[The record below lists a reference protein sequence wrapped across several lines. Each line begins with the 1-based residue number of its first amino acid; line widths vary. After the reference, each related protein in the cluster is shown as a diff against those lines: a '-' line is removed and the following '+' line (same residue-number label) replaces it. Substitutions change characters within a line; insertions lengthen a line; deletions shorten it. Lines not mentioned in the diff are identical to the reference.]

1 MSTKDFTANV
11 ISATKI
17 VPSDPYQDSTASGVW
32 SIQEQ
37 FYLKKGDNWP
47 TTGNFQPLCLLM
59 GGRDGSTFN
68 AIESIIV
75 TSEGNTSDFGDLT
88 GTRGRGA
95 AAASST
101 RAVVGGGQTA
111 SGSSDQLINIDFV
124 TMPTSGNASDFGDL
138 LHKQAFNGGLSNS
151 TRAIFAGGDRNTGGG
166 ATDGSN
172 VIQFITIASTGDAS
186 DFGDLTTGT
195 NKPAG
200 SASPTRG
207 LFNGGTTSLGV
218 VNTIQFVTIGSTG
231 NASDF
236 GDLAQTRN
244 GCVAFSSDTR
254 SLTVRDNTIDFVT
267 IASTGNASDFG
278 DPIGSCDVNGGA
290 STNIRGIH
298 NVGTDDFS
306 INATTIATTGN
317 SVDWGNIITKREQ
330 DQAAGAAHGGL
341 Q

>member
-1 MSTKDFTANV
+1 VSIKDFTANV
-11 ISATKI
+11 ISASKV
-17 VPSDPYQDSTASGVW
+17 VPNGPYQDSTASGVW
-32 SIQEQ
+32 DITEQ
-37 FYLKKGDNWP
+37 FDLKKGDNWP

-59 GGRDGSTFN
+59 GGQESTFFN

-75 TSEGNTSDFGDLT
+75 TTEGNTSDFGDLT
-88 GTRGRGA
+88 SARARGGG
-95 AAASST
+95 AASST
-101 RAVVGGGQTA
+101 RAVIGGGQSDGTA
-111 SGSSDQLINIDFV
+111 SSQLINIDYI
-124 TMPTSGNASDFGDL
+124 TMASAGNALDFGDL
-138 LHKQAFNGGLSNS
+138 LHKQAFNAGLSNS
-151 TRAIFAGGDRNTGGG
+151 TRAVFGGGDRNSGGG

-172 VIQFITIASTGDAS
+172 VIQYITIASTGDAT

-207 LFNGGTTSLGV
+207 LFNGGTTSAGV
-218 VNTIQFVTIGSTG
+218 VNTIQYITIGSTG

-236 GDLAQTRN
+236 GDLSTTRN

-278 DPIGSCDVNGGA
+278 DPIAECDVNGGA

-317 SVDWGNIITKREQ
+317 SVDWGNIITKRQQ
-330 DQAAGAAHGGL
+330 DQATGAAHGGL